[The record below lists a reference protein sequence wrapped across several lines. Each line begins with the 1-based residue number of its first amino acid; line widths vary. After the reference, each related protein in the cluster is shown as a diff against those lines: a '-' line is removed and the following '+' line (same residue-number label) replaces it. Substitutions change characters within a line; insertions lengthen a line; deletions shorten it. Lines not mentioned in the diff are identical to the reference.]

1 MELSLFSDLVGLAGK
16 EAITGE
22 PEVNDC
28 IIKLRSRCQVE
39 ILK

>member
-16 EAITGE
+16 EAIIGE

-28 IIKLRSRCQVE
+28 IINCGTDVKSRS
-39 ILK
+39 

>member
-16 EAITGE
+16 VAIRGE

-28 IIKLRSRCQVE
+28 IIKCGADVKSRS
-39 ILK
+39 